1 MFKPKS
7 STMELFSLQTKQRVD
22 VFFMSKKMS
31 SVIDKFSSGK
41 RRTYTQPVFSITFIN
56 DFTSVGNK

>member
-22 VFFMSKKMS
+22 VFVMSKKMS
-31 SVIDKFSSGK
+31 SVNDKFSSGK
-41 RRTYTQPVFSITFIN
+41 S
-56 DFTSVGNK
+56 